1 MTDALPE
8 QVAHVVE
15 VPVRFSDLDSM
26 GHVNNARYLTF
37 LEEARLS
44 WFGALGRRLGVDVM
58 DAGAIIARIE
68 IDYVRPVLLAPEPL
82 RVAVGVCRVGRSS
95 FTLAYTVE
103 QAGEVAARA
112 TSVVVTY
119 DYASGSS
126 RTLPEPLVA
135 LLRGRLVDAAALRA

>member
-58 DAGAIIARIE
+58 DAGAIVARIE

-82 RVAVGVCRVGRSS
+82 RVAVGVCRVGPVVVHPR
-95 FTLAYTVE
+95 LYRR
-103 QAGEVAARA
+103 AGRRGRRRA